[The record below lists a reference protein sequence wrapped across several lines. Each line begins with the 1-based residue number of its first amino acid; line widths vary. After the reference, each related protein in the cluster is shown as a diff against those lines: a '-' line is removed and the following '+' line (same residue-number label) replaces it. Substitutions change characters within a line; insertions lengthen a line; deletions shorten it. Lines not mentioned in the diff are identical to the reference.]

1 MHTGSYESRVAST
14 MCWSNALVS
23 KVLSVKPDILNL
35 TTGTHVKVKT
45 YTELPSES
53 FTYIPPPPH
62 THTLDFNMVLDLLKT
77 NSMCIRTQVLLQ

>member
-1 MHTGSYESRVAST
+1 MHTGSYKSRVAST
-14 MCWSNALVS
+14 MCWSDALVS

-35 TTGTHVKVKT
+35 TTGTHVKAKA
-45 YTELPSES
+45 YTDLPSES
-53 FTYIPPPPH
+53 FTYIPPH